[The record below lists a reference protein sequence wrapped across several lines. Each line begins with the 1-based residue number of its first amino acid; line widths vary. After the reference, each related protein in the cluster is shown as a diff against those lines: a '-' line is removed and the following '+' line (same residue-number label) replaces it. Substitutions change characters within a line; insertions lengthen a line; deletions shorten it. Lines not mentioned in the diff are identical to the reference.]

1 MVNYGEHFDRVMAVS
16 VKRFTWDDSYVYCE
30 CTAPDDTPLLNV
42 LGWKVGRAFTNGMK
56 EI

>member
-1 MVNYGEHFDRVMAVS
+1 MVNYGELFDRVMAVS
-16 VKRFTWDDSYVYCE
+16 IQRFTCVDSYVYCE
-30 CTAPDDTPLLNV
+30 FTAPDDTPLFNV